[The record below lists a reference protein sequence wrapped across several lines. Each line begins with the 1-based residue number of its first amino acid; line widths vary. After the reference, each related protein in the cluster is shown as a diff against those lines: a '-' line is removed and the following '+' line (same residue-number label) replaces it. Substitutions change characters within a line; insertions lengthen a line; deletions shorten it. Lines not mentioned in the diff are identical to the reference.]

1 MDRLEAPV
9 ADVNMKAITK
19 DILEVPIRR
28 IAGEQSVDL
37 LDFLS
42 VEEPLEIRIRRNDAP
57 QHGSKD
63 VSVDSS
69 IYVSSEVPS
78 VTSGASDSCAAST
91 SRSIAVTMRTPGED
105 QELAFGFLFT
115 EGIISS
121 VAQID
126 EIKKRGCNVVE
137 VILNSE
143 IEVDPALLDRHSFI
157 ASSCGV
163 CGKKSIEAVQAR
175 RTYTPSVPFPSIAP
189 EIILALPDKL
199 RQGQKS
205 FGRTGGIHASGL
217 FDMNG
222 NLLMVRE
229 DVGRHNAL
237 DKLIG
242 ACANSGLLPLDKHI
256 IAVSGRASFELV
268 QKAARAGATAL
279 AAVGAPS
286 SLAVELA
293 QSSGITLMGF
303 VKATGFNI
311 YTGASAS

>member
-9 ADVNMKAITK
+9 ADVSMKAITK

-37 LDFLS
+37 MDSLS
-42 VEEPLEIRIRRNDAP
+42 VEEPLEIRIRQRDVRRDAD
-57 QHGSKD
+57 G
-63 VSVDSS
+63 
-69 IYVSSEVPS
+69 ETNGCAVPP
-78 VTSGASDSCAAST
+78 
-91 SRSIAVTMRTPGED
+91 SRSIAVTMRTPGAD
-105 QELAFGFLFT
+105 QELAVGFLLT

-121 VAQID
+121 VAQIE

-163 CGKKSIEAVQAR
+163 CGKKSIEAVQVR
-175 RTYTPSVPFPSIAP
+175 RTYSPSVPFPSIAP

-205 FGRTGGIHASGL
+205 FGCTGGIHASGL

-242 ACANSGLLPLDKHI
+242 ACANSGLLPLNKHI
-256 IAVSGRASFELV
+256 VAVSGRASFELV
-268 QKAARAGATAL
+268 QKAAHAGATAL

-286 SLAVELA
+286 SLAVQLA